1 MAEEKQNLVSEETPV
16 IVKKDPIIVRI
27 KNYFNPKG
35 IQVEMLRY
43 RPNKGSYFL
52 SLLSIV
58 CFAVA
63 FCVFYSS
70 TDLPTGRE
78 SFNLFGSNVAGPWL
92 GIDIVLNI
100 VLMLFMFFATIE
112 MKSYSLTLGY
122 VSVGLGAF
130 QIVRIFMLPLSLL
143 NVGSMKPAIFT
154 TMLIMYV
161 LSGTFAIL
169 AGFLSVYRGT
179 ALRKYLKTVKPI
191 ENEKVGK

>member
-16 IVKKDPIIVRI
+16 IVKKDPIIDRI
-27 KNYFNPKG
+27 RNYFHPKG

-63 FCVFYSS
+63 FCCFYST

>member
-35 IQVEMLRY
+35 VQVEMLRY

-63 FCVFYSS
+63 FCCFYST

-112 MKSYSLTLGY
+112 MKSYSLILGY
-122 VSVGLGAF
+122 ASVGIGAF

-161 LSGTFAIL
+161 LSGSFAIL

>member
-16 IVKKDPIIVRI
+16 IVKKDPFIVRI

-63 FCVFYSS
+63 FCCFYST

-112 MKSYSLTLGY
+112 MKSYSLILGY
-122 VSVGLGAF
+122 ASVGIGAF

>member
-100 VLMLFMFFATIE
+100 ILMLFMFFATIE

>member
-27 KNYFNPKG
+27 KNYFN
-35 IQVEMLRY
+35 
-43 RPNKGSYFL
+43 
-52 SLLSIV
+52 
-58 CFAVA
+58 
-63 FCVFYSS
+63 
-70 TDLPTGRE
+70 GRE

-122 VSVGLGAF
+122 TSVCLGAF

-143 NVGSMKPAIFT
+143 NSGNMKPAIFT

>member
-112 MKSYSLTLGY
+112 MKSYSLILGY
-122 VSVGLGAF
+122 ASVGIGAF

>member
-16 IVKKDPIIVRI
+16 IVKKDPFIVRI

-63 FCVFYSS
+63 FCCFYSS

-112 MKSYSLTLGY
+112 MKSYSLILGY
-122 VSVGLGAF
+122 ASVGIGAF

>member
-63 FCVFYSS
+63 FCCFYST

-122 VSVGLGAF
+122 ASVGIGIF
-130 QIVRIFMLPLSLL
+130 QIIRIFMLPLSLL
-143 NVGSMKPAIFT
+143 NSGSMKPEIFS
-154 TMLIMYV
+154 TMLNMYV
-161 LSGTFAIL
+161 LSGALAIL

>member
-1 MAEEKQNLVSEETPV
+1 MAEDKQNLVSEETPV

-35 IQVEMLRY
+35 VQVEMLRY

-122 VSVGLGAF
+122 ASVGIGIF
-130 QIVRIFMLPLSLL
+130 QIIRIFMLPLSLL

>member
-63 FCVFYSS
+63 FCCFYST

-112 MKSYSLTLGY
+112 MKSYSLILGY
-122 VSVGLGAF
+122 ASVGIGAF

-161 LSGTFAIL
+161 LSGIFAIL

>member
-35 IQVEMLRY
+35 VQVEMLRY

-122 VSVGLGAF
+122 ASVGIGIF
-130 QIVRIFMLPLSLL
+130 QIIRIFMLPLSLL

>member
-1 MAEEKQNLVSEETPV
+1 
-16 IVKKDPIIVRI
+16 
-27 KNYFNPKG
+27 
-35 IQVEMLRY
+35 
-43 RPNKGSYFL
+43 
-52 SLLSIV
+52 
-58 CFAVA
+58 
-63 FCVFYSS
+63 
-70 TDLPTGRE
+70 
-78 SFNLFGSNVAGPWL
+78 
-92 GIDIVLNI
+92 
-100 VLMLFMFFATIE
+100 MFFATIE

-122 VSVGLGAF
+122 ASVGIGAF

-143 NVGSMKPAIFT
+143 NVGTMEPPIFT

>member
-63 FCVFYSS
+63 FCCFYST

-112 MKSYSLTLGY
+112 MKSYSLILGY
-122 VSVGLGAF
+122 ASVGIGAF

-161 LSGTFAIL
+161 LSGSFAIL